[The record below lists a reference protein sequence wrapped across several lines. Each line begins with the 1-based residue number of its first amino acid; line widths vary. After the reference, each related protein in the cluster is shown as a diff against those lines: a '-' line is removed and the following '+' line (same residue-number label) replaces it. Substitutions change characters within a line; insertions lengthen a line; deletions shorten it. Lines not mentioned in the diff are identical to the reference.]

1 MATRE
6 KEYAAARAR
15 IMGEPTGSS
24 QKPKILQNKSGGK
37 GAKSGAGAGSG
48 ANLIREP
55 LGPDG
60 SNGGFRRPSKES

>member
-1 MATRE
+1 
-6 KEYAAARAR
+6 
-15 IMGEPTGSS
+15 MGEPTGSS